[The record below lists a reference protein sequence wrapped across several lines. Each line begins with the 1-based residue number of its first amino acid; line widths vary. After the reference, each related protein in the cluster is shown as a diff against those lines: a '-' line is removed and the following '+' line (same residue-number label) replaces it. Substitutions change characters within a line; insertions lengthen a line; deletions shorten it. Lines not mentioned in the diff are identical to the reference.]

1 MANQRLGILMKK
13 ADVQYAEGSPILL
26 EACAL
31 YRDNVTNSCIA
42 QLKWKNIDSH
52 QIRAIMIELDVY
64 DTFNQKLAPV
74 HYQYDGLSAP
84 QGAEF
89 GEKTP
94 IIIPG
99 TKTVKYNV
107 LLKAVSFSDETVWRS
122 EKNDSFVTLP
132 ASKPQEFEEELLG
145 QLKRDLAK
153 QGNTDAASYSP
164 QNAMGL
170 WQCGCGSWQYAASP
184 CLKCGI
190 TQAALEDLSD
200 EAVLDEHLAAYKE
213 EQERLRLE
221 AEQRAKALYI
231 AREKAAREYKE
242 KKEAERL
249 QRERQAQIAAEE
261 AALRRASHRKR
272 VIIRIIVL
280 IALAVAAY
288 FTVTSIQKSNKYNHA
303 AALMNMGRFDE
314 ARTTLTELG
323 DYKDCFLL
331 LKQVDADKLWSE
343 NRYAAAYDIYS
354 TLPAA
359 YQTHAVDYKKYYDA
373 ADAAEKEGD
382 YERACS
388 IFSQLGKYKDSAAR
402 SDAAELLRKKAL
414 AEHYK
419 SAGQYGEARNIY
431 LELGIEDQ
439 ALECLY
445 LLADF
450 HAASQPWLAYDEFIA
465 AGDYKD
471 SAQRASALY
480 SKRYKQ
486 INSADANGLRTFYDP
501 KTEGYGLLDSKAD
514 VVVNPDYASLAIN
527 ENKAY
532 TVKAGGRFGVID
544 STGKAII
551 PIEYDSINAKGGNY
565 YVEKNSLH
573 GIFKPDG
580 TVLIPVEYDSIYIQ
594 GTQYEVAKGGKEGV
608 LSSDGSIILPADYE
622 SVQKLKD
629 GRYYISVN
637 KKYGIVDET
646 GKIIIEPKYS
656 SITYTNTN
664 TYTVVS
670 DGKYGIIKY
679 DGTVAHETNM
689 EWVGAGSNDGRFLM
703 FKENGMF
710 GFMDASTFAVT
721 VPAEWKE
728 ATIMTDGYAYIRN
741 KLDNWG
747 VIDSRGTVTVSPQW
761 KYITYFEACGYAA
774 RSKDGSKS
782 RNQCYLMDNRGQFA
796 CNFESGDIE
805 YLGNGAFRNTRGDIL
820 YSIAAKKLYT
830 CTVNNWDVTKMNLL
844 GSDLLSGY
852 YWRRSPNDNCYGVIS
867 ISQEKVISNQ
877 PWELEIKKIPSRN
890 EVDGKYGWIGA
901 DGKDLVSPTYDFMDE
916 SLVNG
921 YIVAAKYNARG
932 DLVYELINPTTGS
945 ILVKN
950 ISSKEKA
957 YNFGGK
963 NLP

>member
-1 MANQRLGILMKK
+1 M
-13 ADVQYAEGSPILL
+13 QYAEGSPILL

-52 QIRAIMIELDVY
+52 PVRAIMIELDVY

-94 IIIPG
+94 IIIPD

-190 TQAALEDLSD
+190 TQEALEDLSD

-221 AEQRAKALYI
+221 AEQRAKELYI

-288 FTVTSIQKSNKYNHA
+288 FTVTSIQKSNKYIDA

-323 DYKDCFLL
+323 DYKDCSLL

-382 YERACS
+382 YERASS

-480 SKRYKQ
+480 SKRYEQ

-501 KTEGYGLLDSKAD
+501 KTEGYGLLDSNAD
-514 VVVNPDYASLAIN
+514 VVVNPDYASLAID

-532 TVKAGGRFGVID
+532 TVKAGGRFGVIN

-551 PIEYDSINAKGGNY
+551 PVEYDSINVKGGKY

-629 GRYYISVN
+629 GRYYISTN

-664 TYTVVS
+664 YTVVS

-741 KLDNWG
+741 KLHNWG
-747 VIDSRGTVTVSPQW
+747 VINSRGTVTVSPQW

-782 RNQCYLMDNRGQFA
+782 RNQCYLMDNRGQLV
-796 CNFESGDIE
+796 CNFKYDEVE
-805 YLGNGAFRNTRGDIL
+805 YLENGTFRNTRGNIL
-820 YSIAAKKLYT
+820 YSIAAKTSYAY
-830 CTVNNWDVTKMNLL
+830 TVNSFDVSKMNLL
-844 GSDLLSGY
+844 GSDLLSGH
-852 YWRRSPNDNCYGVIS
+852 YWRRSPNDYCYGVIS
-867 ISQEKVISNQ
+867 ISQEKVITNQ

-890 EVDGKYGWIGA
+890 KVDGNTVGSELTEKILFRLPMISWMRA
-901 DGKDLVSPTYDFMDE
+901 LLMD
-916 SLVNG
+916 
-921 YIVAAKYNARG
+921 
-932 DLVYELINPTTGS
+932 
-945 ILVKN
+945 
-950 ISSKEKA
+950 IS
-957 YNFGGK
+957 
-963 NLP
+963 